1 MKLMGLDYGRRRI
14 GIAITDDSGNGIRG
28 LTTIDRKKNPDS
40 VSKLLSIIENEH
52 PKLLVI
58 GLPLDVDDADTV
70 MSKEIR
76 SFSRKLCESSGLPAH
91 FIDESFSSK
100 RAGELM
106 MFRKK
111 KVRQDK
117 GAIDRLAA
125 CLILERYREEQ
136 ECKQ

>member
-1 MKLMGLDYGRRRI
+1 MKLMGIDYGRRRV
-14 GIAITDDSGNGIRG
+14 GVAITDENGYGIRG
-28 LTTIDRKKNPDS
+28 LLTIDRKKNPDYIP
-40 VSKLLSIIENEH
+40 VLLNCIQNEQ
-52 PKLLVI
+52 PQMLII
-58 GLPLDVDDADTV
+58 GLPLDTNDADTV

-76 SFSRKLCESSGLPAH
+76 SFSRKLCESSGLTAR
-91 FIDESFSSK
+91 FIDESYSSK

-111 KVRQDK
+111 KTRRNK

-136 ECKQ
+136 ECLH